1 MDSRGSCTVS
11 VTVENPVFPS
21 SGGCLRGSVVQK
33 ATFECISAFSLNF
46 LCSRYLIQLMHCP
59 WGTPT
64 HCTKY

>member
-11 VTVENPVFPS
+11 VTVENPAFPS

-46 LCSRYLIQLMHCP
+46 LCFSLSD
-59 WGTPT
+59 PT
-64 HCTKY
+64 YTLSLGNSNSLH